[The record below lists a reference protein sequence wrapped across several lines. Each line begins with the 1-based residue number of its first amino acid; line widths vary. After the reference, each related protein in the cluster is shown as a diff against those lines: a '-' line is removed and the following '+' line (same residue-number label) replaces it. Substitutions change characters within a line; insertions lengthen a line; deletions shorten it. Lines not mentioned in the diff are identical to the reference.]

1 MRKDYFGIGS
11 TVFVSL
17 LFGLAFI
24 LVNSWFHQ
32 PTVKETVPQSTYL
45 MVMIALFV
53 IDIIAFIFMQLYF
66 IYDRRQFS
74 NCILGLAFLS
84 CLIYFIKTVIIIQ
97 QPIEGGLTNSIIQN
111 DTAIYYFFRQVRA
124 LLNKSN
130 FC

>member
-74 NCILGLAFLS
+74 NCILGLAFLREGANKF
-84 CLIYFIKTVIIIQ
+84 LI
-97 QPIEGGLTNSIIQN
+97 
-111 DTAIYYFFRQVRA
+111 
-124 LLNKSN
+124 
-130 FC
+130 